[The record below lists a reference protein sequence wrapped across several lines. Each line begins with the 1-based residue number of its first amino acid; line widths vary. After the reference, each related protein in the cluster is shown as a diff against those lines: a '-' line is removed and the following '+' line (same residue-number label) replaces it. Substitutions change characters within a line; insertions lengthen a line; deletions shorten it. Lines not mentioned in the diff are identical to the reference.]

1 VVVVLVHAQVR
12 GVVVYQVSVDRLIS
26 ERQVLKK
33 VLKKTYRFVVLGDRL
48 NDRLIGSCSLLWM
61 FGFEILIRITPTL
74 LN

>member
-12 GVVVYQVSVDRLIS
+12 GVVVYQVSLDRLIS
-26 ERQVLKK
+26 KRQVLKK

-48 NDRLIGSCSLLWM
+48 NDRLIDSCSLLWM
-61 FGFEILIRITPTL
+61 FGFEILIRITPAL